1 MAKTLL
7 YIGGFEL
14 PDKNAAAHRV
24 LAISKALRD
33 IGFNVILVGV
43 TKSSK
48 YKSILDSK
56 KNVQGFVSYE
66 ILYPKGKKEW
76 IKYLTSTNEI
86 KQIISSFPKID
97 GIICYNYQAV
107 AFEKLRLLCKR
118 KGIKIYADCTEWYN
132 TEGASPLFKLLKG
145 FDTWFRMR
153 VIQKKLDGLILISEY
168 LKNYYK
174 NCKNVIIIPPL
185 VDITEEKWYLKPERL
200 ADGINFVYTGKP
212 GNKDKIA
219 YIIEETREAMKRH
232 LCNIWIIGITEK
244 EFLEMNPNFK
254 KNEIAEDVHFL
265 GRVSHQKSLSYVKGA
280 DCSLIIRDSNRTNNA
295 GFPTKFVESVTLG
308 TDVIATDI
316 SDLKN
321 YSNKIK
327 SMYIADEDLKEAIMQ
342 YINRYGKKD
351 KKEKRICELFDFR
364 KWENDIR
371 RLDI

>member
-1 MAKTLL
+1 M
-7 YIGGFEL
+7 
-14 PDKNAAAHRV
+14 
-24 LAISKALRD
+24 
-33 IGFNVILVGV
+33 
-43 TKSSK
+43 
-48 YKSILDSK
+48 
-56 KNVQGFVSYE
+56 SYE